1 MPGRQAH
8 WESIYHDK
16 SPTDV
21 SWYQQDPALSL
32 QLIRNTHLSLAE
44 PMIDVGGGASV
55 LVDRLCHA
63 GYTQVAVLD
72 ISASALDH
80 AKKRLGDKAHG
91 VEWYVED
98 VVTFDPPHPF
108 SLWHDRAVFHFLT
121 DQSDR
126 RSYVNTMKRALK
138 PGGHLI
144 IAAFAIGG
152 PSKCSGLDIVQYDA
166 KKLLAELGEGFD
178 LVEEKSAVHIT
189 PANREQKFA
198 WFRLARKPGTLAP
211 YR

>member
-1 MPGRQAH
+1 MSGRKAH
-8 WESIYHDK
+8 WESIYHGK
-16 SPTDV
+16 SPTEV
-21 SWYQQDPALSL
+21 SWYQKDPALSL

-55 LVDRLCHA
+55 LVDRLCQE
-63 GYTQVAVLD
+63 GYTRVAVLD

-80 AKKRLGDKAHG
+80 AKARLGDKAHG

-98 VVTFDPPHPF
+98 IVDFNPPHLF

-121 DQSDR
+121 DPSDR
-126 RSYVNTMKRALK
+126 RRYVNVMQRVLK
-138 PGGHLI
+138 PGGQLI

-166 KKLLAELGEGFD
+166 EKLLTELGEGFD
-178 LVEEKSAVHIT
+178 LAEEKTEVHIT
-189 PANREQKFA
+189 PAQREQKFA
-198 WFRLARKPGTLAP
+198 WFRLVRKPATPAP
-211 YR
+211 SG